1 MYNDLSQAA
10 DESVLAA
17 PRLEPPALHPFAERP
32 AVDTDRRG
40 GNLRARA
47 GAHQGHD
54 AALERL
60 AGRART
66 LSGEPVGYP
75 SLRCAHH
82 GGGIRVISV
91 CCA

>member
-1 MYNDLSQAA
+1 MRTPGDLRHAVRAVPVRQRDRDPRVHASAH
-10 DESVLAA
+10 ESY
-17 PRLEPPALHPFAERP
+17 
-32 AVDTDRRG
+32 
-40 GNLRARA
+40 
-47 GAHQGHD
+47 D

-75 SLRCAHH
+75 SLRYAHH
-82 GGGIRVISV
+82 RCGIRVIGV